1 MKYDIGDIIKIC
13 NENPMNSVWQVIDM
27 ATGDVFPVTGF
38 SGNLCDIAFACNYTP
53 KEESKQTTSKE
64 VKKRMSEYGVE
75 QVVYCSIWGYI
86 KNGKEYTW
94 RDFHVRNLTYSNKVF
109 TLFINSDTNLR

>member
-1 MKYDIGDIIKIC
+1 
-13 NENPMNSVWQVIDM
+13 M

-38 SGNLCDIAFACNYTP
+38 SGNPGDIAFSCDYKP
-53 KEESKQTTSKE
+53 EEESKQTTSEE
-64 VKKRMSEYGVE
+64 VKKRMSEYSVE

-94 RDFHVRNLTYSNKVF
+94 RDFHVRNILYSNKVF
-109 TLFINSDTNLR
+109 TLMIDSNTRLR